1 MVGPPSEEYIGW
13 RLIYLKGG
21 RMRISTD
28 DIFVIVL
35 LSLFFGG
42 LIYLSIKS
50 RLDEKRGKEEKN
62 EK

>member
-1 MVGPPSEEYIGW
+1 M
-13 RLIYLKGG
+13 K
-21 RMRISTD
+21 ISTD